1 MKKIVSVGRGGVGKT
16 TFIALLAKYLRNS
29 KPLLLVDADPDQ
41 NLAEML
47 GLDLEKEKI
56 KTISQILFEVH
67 KEALVKAGGT
77 FPFLDRVEYAFQ
89 GEGLY
94 EGKGFD
100 LFSLGTKWT
109 QGCYCQPNNIL
120 KDIISRLEKNYL
132 YTLIDSPAGLEH
144 LNRRI
149 SSRVDDVFAVIDPS
163 QKAFDNLRK
172 SSKIMKETGIS
183 YNNLYVV
190 SNYRFPQD
198 LENLVEERTGLPYL
212 GKIDYDERVEKDNL
226 LGKSLLEIP
235 ETSPAFLSLKNIL
248 KKAGY

>member
-1 MKKIVSVGRGGVGKT
+1 MKKIVSLGRGGVGKS
-16 TFIALLAKYLRNS
+16 TFIALLAKYLKDS

-47 GLDLEKEKI
+47 GLDLEKEKV
-56 KTISQILFEVH
+56 KTVSEIIFEV
-67 KEALVKAGGT
+67 KEEVLAKTEAS
-77 FPFLDRVEYAFQ
+77 FPFLEKVEYLFQ
-89 GEGLY
+89 GKGLY

-149 SSRVDDVFAVIDPS
+149 TSKVDDIFAIIDPS
-163 QKAFDNLRK
+163 QKAFDNLKR
-172 SSKIMKETGIS
+172 SSKIIKETGIS
-183 YNNLYVV
+183 YDNFYIV

-198 LENLVEERTGLPYL
+198 LESSVEERTGLPYL
-212 GKIDYDERVEKDNL
+212 GKIDYDERVEKENF
-226 LGKSLLEIP
+226 LGKSLFEIP
-235 ETSPAFLSLKNIL
+235 ESSPAFLSLKKIL
-248 KKAGY
+248 KKVGY